1 MELGIDKLE
10 KKEARAQIY
19 QVEFSVGDINYIYI
33 GLDTKCDPEYF
44 GSSLVIYHYQKVFGN
59 SLFKKTILEDLTDI
73 SMTDLCSIEQRY
85 IKESKRRSKS
95 NNRHSINYTGQNR
108 RDSSPPLD
116 IPIIGKAIIKEAKK
130 IGLELRMASLKLG
143 IIKPTKPPSP
153 FNKISG
159 GGMHIETNNGLKRIG
174 FSFLKERGNDNNL
187 GLATNI
193 LRSLE
198 FDNESIAI
206 TGSSKDYQLVMATH
220 NSSDPVHIAGLY
232 KRLIN
237 LVEVNSDLFTN
248 DTNDQNKSLPKADII
263 DSQDVFL
270 SGKKYTIKRYKKGY
284 IRIIREGMDKPMPNS
299 KHLLRKIDEEYNL
312 SIDEKSWDQTQRA
325 GKVII
330 EKLKEKL

>member
-1 MELGIDKLE
+1 MDKLE
-10 KKEARAQIY
+10 KKETRAQIY
-19 QVEFSVGDINYIYI
+19 QVEFSIGDINYIYI

-59 SLFKKTILEDLTDI
+59 SLFNKTILEDLTDI

-85 IKESKRRSKS
+85 IKESKRHSAS
-95 NNRHSINYTGQNR
+95 NNKHSINYTGQNR

-116 IPIIGKAIIKEAKK
+116 IPIIGKAIIKEAKR

-187 GLATNI
+187 GLATSI

-220 NSSDPVHIAGLY
+220 NSTDPVHLADLY
-232 KRLIN
+232 KRLIKS
-237 LVEVNSDLFTN
+237 VEINSHLFTN
-248 DTNDQNKSLPKADII
+248 DSNDQNKSLPKKDVI

-270 SGKKYTIKRYKKGY
+270 SGTKYTLKRYKKGY
-284 IRIIREGMDKPMPNS
+284 IRIIREGMTKPMPNS
-299 KHLLRKIDEEYNL
+299 KYLLKKIDEEYNL
-312 SIDEKSWDQTQRA
+312 NIEKKAWDQTQRA
-325 GKVII
+325 GKVILK
-330 EKLKEKL
+330 KLKEKL